1 MGDST
6 LSDSKKLTD
15 KLPKSLSPREKIS
28 LVVGTLKG
36 LNQVESIIDS
46 KFDAASPL
54 LNEISKYLFT
64 IGGKR
69 IRPVLCVLIAQSLG
83 GAKEPQRLHEVA
95 AGIELIHMAT
105 LLHDDIIDRS
115 PLRRHEASPWVKY
128 GTPDTLITGDF
139 LLTRAFSLCARLD
152 RFIIDKTEVACIEL
166 TEGEIDERP
175 LSVKNFTINASIEI
189 ARKKTGS
196 LFRLAGESAGYLCSH
211 DTALAASCGAFG
223 EALGISFQILDD
235 ILDVISTEDLLG
247 KKAGIDLIEKKPS
260 AINVLWLETKE
271 PLAQSILRAEQE
283 PTTAAIDE
291 ALAHLRNHPVI
302 HQARALA
309 KQYVDKAIAALNEM
323 ECLLGKP
330 LETKS
335 KEALLAL
342 TQYVIDRM
350 E

>member
-6 LSDSKKLTD
+6 LSDAKKLSD

-28 LVVGTLKG
+28 LVIGTLQG
-36 LNQVESIIDS
+36 LSQVEKIIES
-46 KFDAASPL
+46 KFDAQSPL
-54 LNEISKYLFT
+54 LNDISTYLFS

-69 IRPVLCVLIAQSLG
+69 IRPVLCLLIAQSLG
-83 GAKEPQRLHEVA
+83 GAKEPHRLHEVS

-152 RFIIDKTEVACIEL
+152 RFIIDKTEIACIEL

-175 LSVKNFTINASIEI
+175 LSVKSFSIEASIEI

-196 LFRLAGESAGYLCSH
+196 LFRLAGESAGFLATH
-211 DTALAASCGAFG
+211 DTQIAKAYGEFG

-260 AINVLWLETKE
+260 AINVLWLQTKE
-271 PLAQSILRAEQE
+271 PLAEKVLLAEQE
-283 PTTAAIDE
+283 PSSETIEE
-291 ALAHLRNHPVI
+291 ALAHLKSHKVI
-302 HQARALA
+302 NQARDLA
-309 KQYVDKAIAALNEM
+309 KEYVNKATTALLTIEKM
-323 ECLLGKP
+323 IQRP

-335 KEALLAL
+335 KEALLSLA
-342 TQYVIDRM
+342 QYVLERM

>member
-1 MGDST
+1 MADSRAE
-6 LSDSKKLTD
+6 SSKLTGTL
-15 KLPKSLSPREKIS
+15 KALSPREKIS
-28 LVVGTLKG
+28 LVVGTLSG
-36 LNQVESIIDS
+36 LSQVESIIDS
-46 KFDAASPL
+46 KFDAESPL
-54 LNEISKYLFT
+54 LNEISKYLFS

-69 IRPVLCVLIAQSLG
+69 IRPVLCLLISQSLG
-83 GAKEPQRLHEVA
+83 GAKDKQSLHEVS

-152 RFIIDKTEVACIEL
+152 RFIIDKTERACIEL

-175 LSVKNFTINASIEI
+175 LSSKNFTVEASLEI

-196 LFRLAGESAGYLCSH
+196 LFRLAGESAGFLATGN
-211 DTALAASCGAFG
+211 TAIAEQFGLFG
-223 EALGISFQILDD
+223 ESLGIAFQVLDD

-247 KKAGIDLIEKKPS
+247 KQAGIDLIEKKPS
-260 AINVLWLETKE
+260 AVNVLWMQTGEELAKKILLAEKE
-271 PLAQSILRAEQE
+271 PPKEMIAS
-283 PTTAAIDE
+283 AIDHLKKHAVIDKARDIARQYVLKATE
-291 ALAHLRNHPVI
+291 ALTSIEKLINR
-302 HQARALA
+302 
-309 KQYVDKAIAALNEM
+309 
-323 ECLLGKP
+323 P
-330 LETKS
+330 LEHKA

-342 TQYVIDRM
+342 NQYVLERM